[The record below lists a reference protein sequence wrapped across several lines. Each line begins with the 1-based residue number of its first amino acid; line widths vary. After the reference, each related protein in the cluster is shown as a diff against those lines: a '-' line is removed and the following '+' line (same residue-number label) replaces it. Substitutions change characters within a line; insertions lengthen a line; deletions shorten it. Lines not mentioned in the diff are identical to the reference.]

1 MQTQLLGATALVLVA
16 TVNLSSARAEG
27 PKLSGRTSWSGI
39 SLRVDHDTSPVPASP
54 ALPGPEPTAETWR
67 GILDLPA
74 DLSEAV
80 IIPHYEWQY
89 HYVGR
94 HAHWEGHQVLV
105 MAPTQSARG

>member
-1 MQTQLLGATALVLVA
+1 MQTQLLGLRLWCRWPPWTSHPLG
-16 TVNLSSARAEG
+16 R
-27 PKLSGRTSWSGI
+27 SGRNYQVEPRG
-39 SLRVDHDTSPVPASP
+39 PAYRCVSTTTLHLFRHRLLCR
-54 ALPGPEPTAETWR
+54 APEPTAETWL